1 VLCLA
6 WVSPAYAGEGEGDA
20 SAAPALQRQAA
31 PDFLFGRPRASLG
44 IRGSWTVARAGSDW
58 YDFVSDTL
66 TVERSDFRAAGVA
79 GDVGVALTPRLD
91 LVFGADYAGR
101 TTPSEYRNFV
111 DNDRLPIL
119 QATELRQAS
128 ITGGVR
134 FALASRGREVGS
146 FAWIPHRWVPY
157 VGGGAGVLYYQV
169 RQSGDWVDIQDLSI
183 FPDVFESNGW
193 TPVAYLN
200 GGLDLQLV
208 RRLYLTFD
216 ARYQWAESELD
227 GVWQGF
233 EPLDLASVR
242 LSTGINI
249 VF

>member
-1 VLCLA
+1 
-6 WVSPAYAGEGEGDA
+6 
-20 SAAPALQRQAA
+20 
-31 PDFLFGRPRASLG
+31 
-44 IRGSWTVARAGSDW
+44 
-58 YDFVSDTL
+58 
-66 TVERSDFRAAGVA
+66 
-79 GDVGVALTPRLD
+79 
-91 LVFGADYAGR
+91 
-101 TTPSEYRNFV
+101 
-111 DNDRLPIL
+111 
-119 QATELRQAS
+119 
-128 ITGGVR
+128 VR

-233 EPLDLASVR
+233 EPLDLTSVR